1 MAIQQLTQPIVNPI
15 AAFDATKKQAITF
28 VVIGGAQVVGNRLI
42 IRNNQT
48 GEIVYNQTQSS
59 MKLEHILPANSLKN
73 NNFYNAVIYT
83 IDNGNDESVASVP
96 IPFYCYTQPALTID
110 NIPSSGTIENGTY
123 SFQGNYVQNEGELL
137 NSYRFTLYDSN
148 KTILAQS
155 PLIYYN
161 TDPSLTY
168 LFSGMSNNTSYYIEL
183 TGETINSTILT
194 SGVKSFTVRYI
205 QPASFAICDLVNDC
219 ENGYIQISSNIV
231 AIDGKSNPTP
241 PKYIDDKEVDL
252 REPDSWV
259 EWDSGFSIKNDFTLR
274 AWGRDFNP
282 YEPIITLSNQQ
293 NTSSTPNKIE
303 MKWMIADVLKVLPDY
318 KRVSGQNINLNDSKA
333 EPIEDIYVGG
343 NTTQYKDAGV
353 DYGSGTSLS
362 IPAQGKVKPLK
373 ITVNGNQY
381 QKTTQGINLLEI
393 ALPTQTYKGVTF
405 TNNGDGSFTLNGTA
419 TADLDFRV
427 EQNAPLGSN
436 NFNAYKGTYTFYCS
450 NLKSG
455 MWFGSATYDDGA
467 YNFFMGKLQGNVS
480 LLTREV
486 DVGSGFFYIHI
497 TSGTTVNKLTLKP
510 MFLKGAYTLE
520 TIPKFEPYTGGK
532 PSPSTDYPQEIETVG
547 DNVQLLDNPFIN
559 GSANGISWII
569 NDDGTMI
576 IDGTTTANTS
586 IFTNNFYINA
596 KEGETVTLSATGLT
610 NVFNVGYK
618 NLTTGK
624 DIFVITK
631 DNPINTKTLTADDLK
646 NANRFHMYIQAGKTF
661 NNQVIKIK
669 LEKGTKVTPYSPY
682 GQGSVKVIKQNKN
695 FLYYEAQNQSTNGI
709 NFTVNSDKSIQVS
722 GTATAVVDFYLI
734 GSATNYESINL
745 QGAYKINGCNS
756 GSTSK
761 YMLYVVKKSKY
772 GALEYYQNVSGDT
785 EINIAEGDTFRIFIR
800 VLSGVTVSDTI
811 YPMLRLSTE
820 TDDTYVEAE
829 KEEYIIPVQQEMLE
843 GDYID
848 GTEHHTWKKAILK
861 GDEGWGTSTN
871 PKGLLYFNT
880 GHFVNSAQLFSPVIS
895 NMFQNKPLWT
905 LTENE
910 DIVKFSESSTPIFYC
925 MLSDTSIDT
934 VNKFTALLKSK
945 YDEGNP
951 VIIYYKLAT
960 PINLALTEEQ
970 SNIQS
975 QLTNNSNYL
984 SQTNLSTDEDLA
996 ILKAKYPGTPS
1007 TQIPSEVLTL
1017 GNIGN
1022 IINIS
1027 DFNITY
1033 SQGYSQETNTGYEI
1047 KPNFLY
1053 TLSYYFDVNEATTD
1067 LYFSVGYGKDS
1078 YEHDI
1083 NSSVQYV
1090 NNSTGRNIYTFI
1102 APSDIPEGNTLWVK
1116 FAKTIIQADINVDIR
1131 NIELENRGTVSD
1143 FQQFGLYN
1151 VRLRTSKK
1159 NLFNYKSPYYIL
1171 TENISLSSIQNGY
1184 AIEPAVLGKTSY
1196 LGIGWQNTLNPNKT
1210 YAISYFTAGE
1220 LETFELYTTKKG
1232 TYEIIDKLDL
1242 NEGVFTM
1249 PDYVCDL
1256 QLRFY
1261 VASETDSDNL
1271 QIWNIQIEPD
1281 KKTEFEVFEEEGG
1294 DLLFDKPLNGI
1305 GKYHDLVCLESPNLL
1320 NPTTQ
1325 EAKVKKGTDYY
1336 ISQTGNISCVIDFI
1350 NEDGNLI
1357 KKETYTKGTFKTPDN
1372 CTKLQLEGIVADTI
1386 LTNKIQIT
1394 EGTTEEIYYPYV
1406 SEPSLIRYIS
1416 EAVLTGGEGWSRSEN
1431 IHGLAYFDT
1440 HHFKSLAQVNSPV
1453 ISNMFLN
1460 KPLWTLTENEDIVK
1474 FSATSSVFFCMLS
1487 DASIDIT
1494 AKFTAWLKSKYDKG
1508 NPAIIYYVLKDPVTT
1523 PLTSTNVD
1531 ILKSYSSYDPITNVF
1546 VDNTIQGNLELS
1558 YVNDYTEQETQNA
1571 YVLLRCYNQNNL
1583 PYIIHS
1589 NYIDIPKETDK
1600 VFIWTRRKNNI
1611 FDLKIENLGDYS
1623 EPENPDDP
1631 NKPVVTLEIQDSDI
1645 TSDSIT
1651 VTASS
1656 IDNLGLTT
1664 VRFSKNNGD
1673 TWDEI
1678 VQVDGLSSINTYTFT
1693 GLTSNTLYTIR
1704 VEAIDTDNNVGGI
1717 SQQVRTKI

>member
-318 KRVSGQNINLNDSKA
+318 KRVSGQNINLSDSKA

-362 IPAQGKVKPLK
+362 IPAQNKIKPLK

-381 QKTTQGINLLEI
+381 QETTTGKQLLNPINLI
-393 ALPTQTYKGVTF
+393 STRTQSGITF
-405 TNNGDGSFTLNGTA
+405 TNNGDGTFNITGTA
-419 TADLDFRV
+419 TANTSFSLWNCKDIYEVGHYFGLY
-427 EQNAPLGSN
+427 SSI
-436 NFNAYKGTYTFYCS
+436 AYNVTNWNLTLAITYTDGTATKYITPTVPV
-450 NLKSG
+450 NLTNTNVNTALITLYIPNGTVMNKKNVKVMLYKDDSVQ
-455 MWFGSATYDDGA
+455 AT
-467 YNFFMGKLQGNVS
+467 
-480 LLTREV
+480 E
-486 DVGSGFFYIHI
+486 
-497 TSGTTVNKLTLKP
+497 
-510 MFLKGAYTLE
+510 
-520 TIPKFEPYTGGK
+520 FEPYTGGK
-532 PSPSTDYPQEIETVG
+532 PSPSPDYPQEIETVG
-547 DNVQLLDNPFIN
+547 SNVNLFDKTTITENQRLDPRGDNNYDENCDVSDYIKIQPNTTYTRNITASVYECICFYTINKTFI
-559 GSANGISWII
+559 SRDTTHA
-569 NDDGTMI
+569 
-576 IDGTTTANTS
+576 TTTSPNNAYYVRIS
-586 IFTNNFYINA
+586 CYKTNLD
-596 KEGETVTLSATGLT
+596 TL
-610 NVFNVGYK
+610 
-618 NLTTGK
+618 
-624 DIFVITK
+624 
-631 DNPINTKTLTADDLK
+631 
-646 NANRFHMYIQAGKTF
+646 
-661 NNQVIKIK
+661 K
-669 LEKGTKVTPYSPY
+669 LEKGTKATPYSPY
-682 GQGSVKVIKQNKN
+682 GQGSVEVTKTNEN
-695 FLYYEAQNQSTNGI
+695 LLNTEWFQSTNNITVLDNKNGVLEMQGKNSYWTGI
-709 NFTVNSDKSIQVS
+709 SITKRFPKNKRIYISCDYEQRNGGDKGITAMQDGNFIGANY
-722 GTATAVVDFYLI
+722 TASNFKITYNFMPITDSPVTITFRCN
-734 GSATNYESINL
+734 GATNTGYVKYYNIMFS
-745 QGAYKINGCNS
+745 YDKNS
-756 GSTSK
+756 SFVPNECQEC
-761 YMLYVVKKSKY
+761 L
-772 GALEYYQNVSGDT
+772 LP
-785 EINIAEGDTFRIFIR
+785 I
-800 VLSGVTVSDTI
+800 
-811 YPMLRLSTE
+811 
-820 TDDTYVEAE
+820 
-829 KEEYIIPVQQEMLE
+829 QQEMLE

-848 GTEHHTWKKAILK
+848 NVEHHTWGKIILT
-861 GDEGWGTSTN
+861 GEETWGVE
-871 PKGLLYFNT
+871 NT
-880 GHFVNSAQLFSPVIS
+880 GRFRIL
-895 NMFQNKPLWT
+895 QNKLPF
-905 LTENE
+905 
-910 DIVKFSESSTPIFYC
+910 VCKKPSSSTVLLGNLCNSYIEKTPYDTYNKIQGFAVDPSGNFTIYDNSYSENSDLTGFKA
-925 MLSDTSIDT
+925 ML
-934 VNKFTALLKSK
+934 VEK
-945 YDEGNP
+945 YNNGNP
-951 VIIYYKLAT
+951 IVCYLQLAK
-960 PINLALTEEQ
+960 PIDLALTEEQ

-1220 LETFELYTTKKG
+1220 LENFELYTTKKG

-1372 CTKLQLEGIVADTI
+1372 CTKLQLEGVVADTI

-1416 EAVLTGGEGWSRSEN
+1416 EAVLTGGEGWAHSEN
-1431 IHGLAYFDT
+1431 MHGLAYFNT
-1440 HHFKSLAQVNSPV
+1440 NHFESLAQVNSPV

-1460 KPLWTLTENEDIVK
+1460 KPLWTLTENEDVVK
-1474 FSATSSVFFCMLS
+1474 FSDASSVFLCMLS
-1487 DASIDIT
+1487 DASIDT
-1494 AKFTAWLKSKYDKG
+1494 ANKFTALLKSKYDKG

-1589 NYIDIPKETDK
+1589 NYIDVPKETDK

-1623 EPENPDDP
+1623 EPENLDDP

-1664 VRFSKNNGD
+1664 VRFSKNNGN
-1673 TWDEI
+1673 TWDEV

>member
-15 AAFDATKKQAITF
+15 AAFDATRQQAITF
-28 VVIGGAQVVGNRLI
+28 IVIGGAQVVGNRLI

-48 GEIVYNQTQSS
+48 GEIVYNQTQSG

-110 NIPSSGTIENGTY
+110 NIPSSGIIENGTY

-183 TGETINSTILT
+183 TGETINSTTLT

-303 MKWMIADVLKVLPDY
+303 MKWMIADVLKILPDY
-318 KRVSGQNINLNDSKA
+318 KRVSGQNVNLSDSKA

-343 NTTQYKDAGV
+343 NTTQYKD
-353 DYGSGTSLS
+353 T
-362 IPAQGKVKPLK
+362 
-373 ITVNGNQY
+373 
-381 QKTTQGINLLEI
+381 
-393 ALPTQTYKGVTF
+393 
-405 TNNGDGSFTLNGTA
+405 
-419 TADLDFRV
+419 
-427 EQNAPLGSN
+427 
-436 NFNAYKGTYTFYCS
+436 
-450 NLKSG
+450 
-455 MWFGSATYDDGA
+455 
-467 YNFFMGKLQGNVS
+467 
-480 LLTREV
+480 
-486 DVGSGFFYIHI
+486 
-497 TSGTTVNKLTLKP
+497 
-510 MFLKGAYTLE
+510 
-520 TIPKFEPYTGGK
+520 
-532 PSPSTDYPQEIETVG
+532 
-547 DNVQLLDNPFIN
+547 
-559 GSANGISWII
+559 
-569 NDDGTMI
+569 
-576 IDGTTTANTS
+576 
-586 IFTNNFYINA
+586 
-596 KEGETVTLSATGLT
+596 
-610 NVFNVGYK
+610 
-618 NLTTGK
+618 
-624 DIFVITK
+624 
-631 DNPINTKTLTADDLK
+631 
-646 NANRFHMYIQAGKTF
+646 
-661 NNQVIKIK
+661 
-669 LEKGTKVTPYSPY
+669 
-682 GQGSVKVIKQNKN
+682 
-695 FLYYEAQNQSTNGI
+695 
-709 NFTVNSDKSIQVS
+709 
-722 GTATAVVDFYLI
+722 
-734 GSATNYESINL
+734 
-745 QGAYKINGCNS
+745 
-756 GSTSK
+756 
-761 YMLYVVKKSKY
+761 
-772 GALEYYQNVSGDT
+772 
-785 EINIAEGDTFRIFIR
+785 
-800 VLSGVTVSDTI
+800 
-811 YPMLRLSTE
+811 
-820 TDDTYVEAE
+820 
-829 KEEYIIPVQQEMLE
+829 
-843 GDYID
+843 
-848 GTEHHTWKKAILK
+848 
-861 GDEGWGTSTN
+861 
-871 PKGLLYFNT
+871 
-880 GHFVNSAQLFSPVIS
+880 
-895 NMFQNKPLWT
+895 
-905 LTENE
+905 
-910 DIVKFSESSTPIFYC
+910 
-925 MLSDTSIDT
+925 
-934 VNKFTALLKSK
+934 
-945 YDEGNP
+945 
-951 VIIYYKLAT
+951 
-960 PINLALTEEQ
+960 
-970 SNIQS
+970 
-975 QLTNNSNYL
+975 
-984 SQTNLSTDEDLA
+984 
-996 ILKAKYPGTPS
+996 GTPS

-1033 SQGYSQETNTGYEI
+1033 NQGYSQETNTGYEI

-1083 NSSVQYV
+1083 NSSVQYA
-1090 NNSTGRNIYTFI
+1090 NSSTGRNIYTFI

-1184 AIEPAVLGKTSY
+1184 AIEPAVLGETSY

-1220 LETFELYTTKKG
+1220 LDNFELYTTRKG
-1232 TYEIIDKLDL
+1232 TYEIIDKLGL
-1242 NEGVFTM
+1242 NDGIFTM

-1281 KKTEFEVFEEEGG
+1281 KKTEFEVFKEENG

-1336 ISQTGNISCVIDFI
+1336 ISQIGNISCVIDFI

-1357 KKETYTKGTFKTPDN
+1357 KKETCTKGTFKTPDN

-1406 SEPSLIRYIS
+1406 NEPSLIRYIGTY
-1416 EAVLTGGEGWSRSEN
+1416 EITGEEN
-1431 IHGLAYFDT
+1431 WIKSGSSTDDVFIVAINTRDFNVIKDDTKSYMYSNRFIYKGTIIPNCIYAYNYGTNIRFSFDV
-1440 HHFKSLAQVNSPV
+1440 QE
-1453 ISNMFLN
+1453 IS
-1460 KPLWTLTENEDIVK
+1460 
-1474 FSATSSVFFCMLS
+1474 
-1487 DASIDIT
+1487 SIDD
-1494 AKFTAWLKSKYDKG
+1494 AKSFFKNNYTYFCYILEA
-1508 NPAIIYYVLKDPVTT
+1508 PIVT

-1531 ILKSYSSYDPITNVF
+1531 ILESYSSYDPTTNVF
-1546 VDNTIQGNLELS
+1546 VDNTIQGNLKLS

-1600 VFIWTRRKNNI
+1600 VFIWTRRKDNI

-1631 NKPVVTLEIQDSDI
+1631 NKPVVTLEIKDSDI

-1651 VTASS
+1651 VTVSS

-1673 TWDEI
+1673 TWDEV

>member
-15 AAFDATKKQAITF
+15 AAFDATRQQAITF

-318 KRVSGQNINLNDSKA
+318 KRVSGQNINLSDSKA

-353 DYGSGTSLS
+353 DYGSSTSLS
-362 IPAQGKVKPLK
+362 IPAQNKIKPLK

-381 QKTTQGINLLEI
+381 QETTTGKQLLNPINLI
-393 ALPTQTYKGVTF
+393 STRTQSGITF
-405 TNNGDGSFTLNGTA
+405 TNNGDGTFNITGTA
-419 TADLDFRV
+419 TANTSFSLWNCKDIYEVGHYFGLY
-427 EQNAPLGSN
+427 SSI
-436 NFNAYKGTYTFYCS
+436 AYNVTNWNLTLAITYTDGTATKYITPTVPV
-450 NLKSG
+450 NLTNTNVNTALITLYIPNGTVMNKKNVKVMLYKDDSVQ
-455 MWFGSATYDDGA
+455 AT
-467 YNFFMGKLQGNVS
+467 
-480 LLTREV
+480 E
-486 DVGSGFFYIHI
+486 
-497 TSGTTVNKLTLKP
+497 
-510 MFLKGAYTLE
+510 
-520 TIPKFEPYTGGK
+520 FEPYTGGK

-576 IDGTTTANTS
+576 IDGTTTANTG
-586 IFTNNFYINA
+586 ITANNFYINA

-618 NLTTGK
+618 NLVTGNNVF
-624 DIFVITK
+624 IITG
-631 DNPINTKTLTADDLK
+631 DNPISTKTLTADDLK

-695 FLYYEAQNQSTNGI
+695 LLNKNLLDRNESYTYGTVGVVPQPWRGLKNRGTLSPKNAIKIKPNTNYVVTVPAGIRFGVAQLESDLKSLGDTGWLLSTKSPYTLVTQPNAQYIGF
-709 NFTVNSDKSIQVS
+709 NFGKDDNSDFTDSEWDNFVNGHLQ
-722 GTATAVVDFYLI
+722 FEE
-734 GSATNYESINL
+734 GSVATNFVEH
-745 QGAYKINGCNS
+745 Q
-756 GSTSK
+756 
-761 YMLYVVKKSKY
+761 
-772 GALEYYQNVSGDT
+772 E
-785 EINIAEGDTFRIFIR
+785 
-800 VLSGVTVSDTI
+800 
-811 YPMLRLSTE
+811 E
-820 TDDTYVEAE
+820 TC
-829 KEEYIIPVQQEMLE
+829 ILPIQQEMLE

-848 GTEHHTWKKAILK
+848 GTEHHEWGKIVLDGTESWAISRNAYNLI
-861 GDEGWGTSTN
+861 
-871 PKGLLYFNT
+871 YFYSGYSKIKPNT
-880 GHFVNSAQLFSPVIS
+880 VAIS
-895 NMFQNKPLWT
+895 NMLRAK
-905 LTENE
+905 
-910 DIVKFSESSTPIFYC
+910 DIWISHTNQDLVKISDRYTTINI
-925 MLSDTSIDT
+925 MLSDTTINT
-934 VNKFTALLKSK
+934 VDGLKAFLKSK

-1102 APSDIPEGNTLWVK
+1102 APSDIPKGNTLWVK

-1220 LETFELYTTKKG
+1220 LENFELYTTKKG

-1320 NPTTQ
+1320 NPATQ

-1372 CTKLQLEGIVADTI
+1372 CTKLQLEGVVADTI

-1394 EGTTEEIYYPYV
+1394 EGITEEIYYPYV
-1406 SEPSLIRYIS
+1406 SEPSLIRYIGKY
-1416 EAVLTGGEGWSRSEN
+1416 EITGEEHWGKSGSSTDDVFIVAINTRDFNVIKDDTKGYMYSNRFIYKSAIIPNCIYSYNYGTN
-1431 IHGLAYFDT
+1431 IRFSFDV
-1440 HHFKSLAQVNSPV
+1440 QE
-1453 ISNMFLN
+1453 IS
-1460 KPLWTLTENEDIVK
+1460 
-1474 FSATSSVFFCMLS
+1474 
-1487 DASIDIT
+1487 SIDD
-1494 AKFTAWLKSKYDKG
+1494 AKSFFKNNYTYFCYILEA
-1508 NPAIIYYVLKDPVTT
+1508 PIVT

-1704 VEAIDTDNNVGGI
+1704 VEAIDMDNNVGGI
-1717 SQQVRTKI
+1717 SQQARTKI

>member
-318 KRVSGQNINLNDSKA
+318 KRVSGQNVNLSDSKA

-362 IPAQGKVKPLK
+362 IPAQDKVKPLK
-373 ITVNGNQY
+373 ITVNGNQS
-381 QKTTQGINLLEI
+381 QKTTKGKQLLNPADLI
-393 ALPTQTYKGVTF
+393 ATITKNGLTL
-405 TNNGDGSFTLNGTA
+405 TNNGDGTFNISGTA
-419 TADLDFRV
+419 TADTNFVLW
-427 EQNAPLGSN
+427 NAKNIYEANHYFGLYSSVAYNVSN
-436 NFNAYKGTYTFYCS
+436 WNLSLVITYTD
-450 NLKSG
+450 G
-455 MWFGSATYDDGA
+455 TAT
-467 YNFFMGKLQGNVS
+467 K
-480 LLTREV
+480 
-486 DVGSGFFYIHI
+486 YII
-497 TSGTTVNKLTLKP
+497 P
-510 MFLKGAYTLE
+510 
-520 TIPKFEPYTGGK
+520 TIPVNLTNTNVNTALITLYIPNGTVMNKKNVKVMLYKDDSVQATEWEEYTGGK
-532 PSPSTDYPQEIETVG
+532 PSPSSDYPQEIEIVG
-547 DNVQLLDNPFIN
+547 SNVNLC
-559 GSANGISWII
+559 NGINQGYYLNLKAYLCGLLSGNNGLIIPITGGKYTISTQINQTRYRVACINEKPIEGKEVTAYEGVNKDGTSNNITIDTSGYAYLII
-569 NDDGTMI
+569 N
-576 IDGTTTANTS
+576 
-586 IFTNNFYINA
+586 
-596 KEGETVTLSATGLT
+596 ATDLT
-610 NVFNVGYK
+610 K
-618 NLTTGK
+618 
-624 DIFVITK
+624 
-631 DNPINTKTLTADDLK
+631 
-646 NANRFHMYIQAGKTF
+646 
-661 NNQVIKIK
+661 IKI
-669 LEKGTKVTPYSPY
+669 EKGTKATPYSPY
-682 GQGSVKVIKQNKN
+682 GQGSVEVIKQNKN
-695 FLYYEAQNQSTNGI
+695 FVKIDETIDFSISNVQFTFKDGKLNLNGTSNANI
-709 NFTVNSDKSIQVS
+709 SSVNNNFKNYFKFVLPAGSYTYSQKNSVNSNIFTYILDLEDTSKRYVAANGNSVKKVS
-722 GTATAVVDFYLI
+722 FTLEKTTEVFIGMYSGSNVTFNNVEIELQIEKGLTATDFV
-734 GSATNYESINL
+734 EH
-745 QGAYKINGCNS
+745 Q
-756 GSTSK
+756 
-761 YMLYVVKKSKY
+761 
-772 GALEYYQNVSGDT
+772 E
-785 EINIAEGDTFRIFIR
+785 
-800 VLSGVTVSDTI
+800 
-811 YPMLRLSTE
+811 E
-820 TDDTYVEAE
+820 TC
-829 KEEYIIPVQQEMLE
+829 ILPIQQEMLE

-848 GTEHHTWKKAILK
+848 NVEHHGWGKIILNGTESWL
-861 GDEGWGTSTN
+861 TSSAPNQVNTT
-871 PKGLLYFNT
+871 YFASNWYF
-880 GHFVNSAQLFSPVIS
+880 GASNSKYLIS
-895 NMFQNKPLWT
+895 NYFSYK
-905 LTENE
+905 E
-910 DIVKFSESSTPIFYC
+910 DIWDRDIEGIYYDTAHGNPLRIRISKEKASTIAEFK
-925 MLSDTSIDT
+925 IW
-934 VNKFTALLKSK
+934 LKSK

-951 VIIYYKLAT
+951 VVVYYKLAT
-960 PINLALTEEQ
+960 PIDLALTEEQ

-996 ILKAKYPGTPS
+996 ILEAKYPGTPS

-1033 SQGYSQETNTGYEI
+1033 NQGYSQETNTDYEI

-1083 NSSVQYV
+1083 NSSVQYA
-1090 NNSTGRNIYTFI
+1090 NSSTGRNIYTFI
-1102 APSDIPEGNTLWVK
+1102 APSDIPKGNTLWVK

-1184 AIEPAVLGKTSY
+1184 AIEPAVLGETSY

-1220 LETFELYTTKKG
+1220 LENFELYTTKKG

-1320 NPTTQ
+1320 NPATQ

-1406 SEPSLIRYIS
+1406 SEPSLIRYINKIVLDGS
-1416 EAVLTGGEGWSRSEN
+1416 EQIYLQSINDYGIANFFYILSKTERA
-1431 IHGLAYFDT
+1431 IAF
-1440 HHFKSLAQVNSPV
+1440 QV
-1453 ISNMFLN
+1453 ISNYFVSQTTLIVTTKSEGIYLN
-1460 KPLWTLTENEDIVK
+1460 P
-1474 FSATSSVFFCMLS
+1474 TSIYFRINSNV
-1487 DASIDIT
+1487 
-1494 AKFTAWLKSKYDKG
+1494 AKNLEQFKAWLKSKYDEG
-1508 NPAIIYYVLKDPVTT
+1508 NPVINYYVLETPVAT

-1673 TWDEI
+1673 TWDE
-1678 VQVDGLSSINTYTFT
+1678 VAQVDGLSSINTYTFT

>member
-15 AAFDATKKQAITF
+15 VAFDATKQQEITF
-28 VVIGGAQVVGNRLI
+28 IVIGGAQVVGNRLI

-48 GEIVYNQTQSS
+48 GEIVYNQIQSS

-205 QPASFAICDLVNDC
+205 QPASFAICDLANDC

-241 PKYIDDKEVDL
+241 PIYIDDKEVDL

-293 NTSSTPNKIE
+293 NTSSIPNKIE

-318 KRVSGQNINLNDSKA
+318 KRVSGQNINLSDSKA

-362 IPAQGKVKPLK
+362 IPAQDKIKPLK

-381 QKTTQGINLLEI
+381 QETTQGINLCDLNV
-393 ALPTQTYKGVTF
+393 TQNNRVTYNSDGTITINGAGGFSLNFFKFNFKANKTYYMKYQVLSGSMSNSVNPINYFMTPGAKHWSKKDEFVSFSFDVDSTYSSFWVHENATF
-405 TNNGDGSFTLNGTA
+405 TNA
-419 TADLDFRV
+419 V
-427 EQNAPLGSN
+427 I
-436 NFNAYKGTYTFYCS
+436 KI
-450 NLKSG
+450 
-455 MWFGSATYDDGA
+455 WFS
-467 YNFFMGKLQGNVS
+467 
-480 LLTREV
+480 
-486 DVGSGFFYIHI
+486 
-497 TSGTTVNKLTLKP
+497 
-510 MFLKGAYTLE
+510 E
-520 TIPKFEPYTGGK
+520 TQSDFEPYTGGK
-532 PSPSTDYPQEIETVG
+532 PSPSTEYPQEIETVG
-547 DNVQLLDNPFIN
+547 SNVNLFDKTTITENQRLDPSGRNNYDENCDVSDYIKIQPNTTYTRNITASVYECICFYTINKTFI
-559 GSANGISWII
+559 SRDTTHA
-569 NDDGTMI
+569 
-576 IDGTTTANTS
+576 TTTSPNNAYYVRIS
-586 IFTNNFYINA
+586 CYKTNLD
-596 KEGETVTLSATGLT
+596 TL
-610 NVFNVGYK
+610 
-618 NLTTGK
+618 
-624 DIFVITK
+624 
-631 DNPINTKTLTADDLK
+631 
-646 NANRFHMYIQAGKTF
+646 
-661 NNQVIKIK
+661 K
-669 LEKGTKVTPYSPY
+669 LEKGTKATPYSPY
-682 GQGSVKVIKQNKN
+682 GQGSVEVIKQNKN
-695 FLYYEAQNQSTNGI
+695 FIKLYDSNTLTWAGLTYTLNKNTGEILING
-709 NFTVNSDKSIQVS
+709 TSISNGWVECGYAFKGGTDPQTKILKKLKENETYTLSCRKKS
-722 GTATAVVDFYLI
+722 GTVDKAVSFFVQITEDNKTIATSIGNSAVRSDCTGIYRFWVYVPSGTTCTNLVI
-734 GSATNYESINL
+734 QPQLEQGSTATNFVEHR
-745 QGAYKINGCNS
+745 
-756 GSTSK
+756 
-761 YMLYVVKKSKY
+761 
-772 GALEYYQNVSGDT
+772 E
-785 EINIAEGDTFRIFIR
+785 
-800 VLSGVTVSDTI
+800 
-811 YPMLRLSTE
+811 E
-820 TDDTYVEAE
+820 TG
-829 KEEYIIPVQQEMLE
+829 ILPIQQEMLE

-848 GTEHHTWKKAILK
+848 STEHHTWEKLVLDGSEDWAAGIAPNQV
-861 GDEGWGTSTN
+861 STT
-871 PKGLLYFNT
+871 YFASN
-880 GHFVNSAQLFSPVIS
+880 FDVAKSNSNYSIS
-895 NMFQNKPLWT
+895 NYFSYTKDLWSKDKEGVYIDF
-905 LTENE
+905 LHGYDVRIRISKE
-910 DIVKFSESSTPIFYC
+910 KASTIAEFK
-925 MLSDTSIDT
+925 SW
-934 VNKFTALLKSK
+934 LKSK

-984 SQTNLSTDEDLA
+984 SQTNLSTDEGLA

-1090 NNSTGRNIYTFI
+1090 NNSAGRNIYTFI

-1184 AIEPAVLGKTSY
+1184 AIEPAVLGETSY

-1210 YAISYFTAGE
+1210 YVISYFTAGE
-1220 LETFELYTTKKG
+1220 LENFELYTTKKG

-1320 NPTTQ
+1320 NPATQ
-1325 EAKVKKGTDYY
+1325 EAKVKKGIDYY

-1372 CTKLQLEGIVADTI
+1372 CTKLQLEGVVADTI

-1406 SEPSLIRYIS
+1406 SEPSLIRYIG
-1416 EAVLTGGEGWSRSEN
+1416 EIILTGDETNIQKPTTYQFRLPISKKGVRNYICCTHYIAGDSTNFGE
-1431 IHGLAYFDT
+1431 ID
-1440 HHFKSLAQVNSPV
+1440 
-1453 ISNMFLN
+1453 ISYDGTFIYMH
-1460 KPLWTLTENEDIVK
+1460 T
-1474 FSATSSVFFCMLS
+1474 LS
-1487 DASIDIT
+1487 DGVTTVDNF
-1494 AKFTAWLKSKYDKG
+1494 KLWLKSEYETN
-1508 NPAIIYYVLKDPVTT
+1508 NPVKIYYVLKDPITT

-1673 TWDEI
+1673 TWDEV

>member
-15 AAFDATKKQAITF
+15 AAFDATKQQAITF

-48 GEIVYNQTQSS
+48 GEIVYNQIQSS

-318 KRVSGQNINLNDSKA
+318 KRVSGQNINLSDSKA

-362 IPAQGKVKPLK
+362 IPAQDKVKPLK

-381 QKTTQGINLLEI
+381 QKTTQGINFLEI

-427 EQNAPLGSN
+427 EQNAPLGYN

-520 TIPKFEPYTGGK
+520 TIQPFEPYTGGK

-547 DNVQLLDNPFIN
+547 SNVNLFDKTTITENQRLDPSGRNNYDENCDVSDYIKIQPNTTYTRNITASVYECICFYTINKTFIN
-559 GSANGISWII
+559 RDTTHA
-569 NDDGTMI
+569 
-576 IDGTTTANTS
+576 TTTSPNNAYYVRIS
-586 IFTNNFYINA
+586 CYKTNLD
-596 KEGETVTLSATGLT
+596 TL
-610 NVFNVGYK
+610 
-618 NLTTGK
+618 
-624 DIFVITK
+624 
-631 DNPINTKTLTADDLK
+631 
-646 NANRFHMYIQAGKTF
+646 
-661 NNQVIKIK
+661 K
-669 LEKGTKVTPYSPY
+669 LEKGIKATPYSPY
-682 GQGSVKVIKQNKN
+682 GQGSVEVIKRNR
-695 FLYYEAQNQSTNGI
+695 NQFDIAEQTRVNNGI
-709 NFTVNSDKSIQVS
+709 TSNYKDGKFSLS
-722 GTATAVVDFYLI
+722 GTATMNWSLLTQNKTPFNLKAGEYTVSVYDFDVEANYSLEFTLYHADNTSTKMYLDKYNKHRTYTVEKDVT
-734 GSATNYESINL
+734 GLTVGL
-745 QGAYKINGCNS
+745 S
-756 GSTSK
+756 GF
-761 YMLYVVKKSKY
+761 KK
-772 GALEYYQNVSGDT
+772 GDT
-785 EINIAEGDTFRIFIR
+785 LDLEFSVQLEEGKTSTNWILPRSEEFIVPIQR
-800 VLSGVTVSDTI
+800 
-811 YPMLRLSTE
+811 
-820 TDDTYVEAE
+820 
-829 KEEYIIPVQQEMLE
+829 EMLE

-848 GTEHHTWKKAILK
+848 STEHHTWKKLIL
-861 GDEGWGTSTN
+861 DGTEDWRVGNAPNQVSTT
-871 PKGLLYFNT
+871 YFASN
-880 GHFVNSAQLFSPVIS
+880 FDVAKSNSTYSIS
-895 NMFQNKPLWT
+895 NYFSYAHDLW
-905 LTENE
+905 
-910 DIVKFSESSTPIFYC
+910 STDKEGFF
-925 MLSDTSIDT
+925 IDFLHGYDLRIRISKEKAST
-934 VNKFTALLKSK
+934 IAEFKSWLKSK

-951 VIIYYKLAT
+951 VVCYLKLAT
-960 PINLALTEEQ
+960 PIDLALTDEQ

-984 SQTNLSTDEDLA
+984 SQTNLSTDEGLA

-1033 SQGYSQETNTGYEI
+1033 NQGYSQETNTGYEI

-1083 NSSVQYV
+1083 NSSVQYA
-1090 NNSTGRNIYTFI
+1090 NSSTGRNIYTFI

-1116 FAKTIIQADINVDIR
+1116 FAKTIIQANINVDIR

-1184 AIEPAVLGKTSY
+1184 AIEPAVLGETSY

-1220 LETFELYTTKKG
+1220 LDNFELYTTKKG

-1406 SEPSLIRYIS
+1406 NEPSLIRYIG
-1416 EAVLTGGEGWSRSEN
+1416 EIILTGDETNIQKPTTYQFRFPISKKGVRNYIRCTHYIAGDSTNFGE
-1431 IHGLAYFDT
+1431 
-1440 HHFKSLAQVNSPV
+1440 
-1453 ISNMFLN
+1453 
-1460 KPLWTLTENEDIVK
+1460 
-1474 FSATSSVFFCMLS
+1474 
-1487 DASIDIT
+1487 IDISYDGT
-1494 AKFTAWLKSKYDKG
+1494 SIYMHIPSDGVTTVDNFKLWLKSEYETN
-1508 NPAIIYYVLKDPVTT
+1508 NPVKIYYVLKDPVTT

-1631 NKPVVTLEIQDSDI
+1631 NKPVITLEIQDSDI

>member
-15 AAFDATKKQAITF
+15 AAFDATRQQAITF

-48 GEIVYNQTQSS
+48 GEIVYNQIQSS

-183 TGETINSTILT
+183 TGETVNSTILT

-467 YNFFMGKLQGNVS
+467 YNFFMGQLQGNVS

-532 PSPSTDYPQEIETVG
+532 PSPSTDYQQEIETVG

-576 IDGTTTANTS
+576 IDGTTTANTG
-586 IFTNNFYINA
+586 ITANNFYINA

-618 NLTTGK
+618 NLVTGNNVF
-624 DIFVITK
+624 IITG
-631 DNPINTKTLTADDLK
+631 DNPISTKTLTADDLK
-646 NANRFHMYIQAGKTF
+646 NANRFHMYIRAGKTF
-661 NNQVIKIK
+661 NNQVVKIK
-669 LEKGTKVTPYSPY
+669 LEKGTKAIPYSPY
-682 GQGSVKVIKQNKN
+682 GQGSVEVTKTNEN
-695 FLYYEAQNQSTNGI
+695 LLNTEWFQSTNKITVLDNKNGVLEMQGKNSYWTGI
-709 NFTVNSDKSIQVS
+709 SITKRFPKNKRIYISCDYEQRNGGDIGITAMQDGNFIGANYTVSNFKITYNFMPITDSPVTITFRCN
-722 GTATAVVDFYLI
+722 G
-734 GSATNYESINL
+734 ATNTGYV
-745 QGAYKINGCNS
+745 
-756 GSTSK
+756 K
-761 YMLYVVKKSKY
+761 YY
-772 GALEYYQNVSGDT
+772 
-785 EINIAEGDTFRIFIR
+785 NIMFSYDKDSSFVPNECQECLLPI
-800 VLSGVTVSDTI
+800 
-811 YPMLRLSTE
+811 
-820 TDDTYVEAE
+820 
-829 KEEYIIPVQQEMLE
+829 QQEMLE

-848 GTEHHTWKKAILK
+848 NVEHHTWGKIILT
-861 GDEGWGTSTN
+861 GEETWGVE
-871 PKGLLYFNT
+871 NT
-880 GHFVNSAQLFSPVIS
+880 GRFRIL
-895 NMFQNKPLWT
+895 QNKLPF
-905 LTENE
+905 
-910 DIVKFSESSTPIFYC
+910 VCKKPSSSTVLLGNLCNSYIEKTPYDTYNKIQGFAVDPSGNFTIYDNSYSENSDLTGFKA
-925 MLSDTSIDT
+925 ML
-934 VNKFTALLKSK
+934 VEK
-945 YDEGNP
+945 YNNGNP
-951 VIIYYKLAT
+951 VVCYLKLAT

-1090 NNSTGRNIYTFI
+1090 NKSTGRNIYTFI
-1102 APSDIPEGNTLWVK
+1102 APSDIPKGNTLWVK

-1220 LETFELYTTKKG
+1220 LENFELYTTKKG

-1320 NPTTQ
+1320 NPATQ

-1394 EGTTEEIYYPYV
+1394 EGTTEEIYYPHV

-1704 VEAIDTDNNVGGI
+1704 VEAIDMDNNVGGI
-1717 SQQVRTKI
+1717 SQQARTKI

>member
-1 MAIQQLTQPIVNPI
+1 MAIQQLTQPIINPI

-318 KRVSGQNINLNDSKA
+318 KRVSGQNINLSDSKT

-362 IPAQGKVKPLK
+362 IPAQDKVKPLK

-381 QKTTQGINLLEI
+381 QETTTGKQLLNPINLNSTR
-393 ALPTQTYKGVTF
+393 TQSGITF
-405 TNNGDGSFTLNGTA
+405 TNNGDGTFNITGTA
-419 TADLDFRV
+419 TANTSFSLWNCKDIYEVGHYFGLYSSV
-427 EQNAPLGSN
+427 
-436 NFNAYKGTYTFYCS
+436 AYNVTNWNLTLAVTYT
-450 NLKSG
+450 
-455 MWFGSATYDDGA
+455 DGTST
-467 YNFFMGKLQGNVS
+467 K
-480 LLTREV
+480 
-486 DVGSGFFYIHI
+486 YI
-497 TSGTTVNKLTLKP
+497 TP
-510 MFLKGAYTLE
+510 
-520 TIPKFEPYTGGK
+520 TIPVNLTNTNVNTVFITLYIPNGTVMNNKNVKVMLYKDDSVQATEWEEYTGGK
-532 PSPSTDYPQEIETVG
+532 PSPSPDYPQEIETVG
-547 DNVQLLDNPFIN
+547 DNVNLLNNTASTTSIN
-559 GSANGISWII
+559 GIDITVFEDKTVLING
-569 NDDGTMI
+569 
-576 IDGTTTANTS
+576 TANENVNFVLQKNLLLEDGKEYTLNS
-586 IFTNNFYINA
+586 GNDNASSSKFGLYINQYYDKSNHIQASYNSPLKFIYNIKSKDTNNIYVYVN
-596 KEGETVTLSATGLT
+596 KGSTVENEL
-610 NVFNVGYK
+610 
-618 NLTTGK
+618 
-624 DIFVITK
+624 
-631 DNPINTKTLTADDLK
+631 LK
-646 NANRFHMYIQAGKTF
+646 P
-661 NNQVIKIK
+661 K
-669 LEKGTKVTPYSPY
+669 LEKGIKATPYSPY
-682 GQGSVKVIKQNKN
+682 GQGSVEVIKRNR
-695 FLYYEAQNQSTNGI
+695 NQFDIAEQTRVNNGTTS
-709 NFTVNSDKSIQVS
+709 NYKDGTFSLV
-722 GTATAVVDFYLI
+722 GTATMNWTLLTQNKTPFYLKAGEYTVSVYDFNI
-734 GSATNYESINL
+734 KENYSLEFILYHADNTSTKMYLDKYNKHRTYTVEKDVTGLTVGLSGFKAGDTLDLEFSVQLEQGSTATNFVEHR
-745 QGAYKINGCNS
+745 
-756 GSTSK
+756 
-761 YMLYVVKKSKY
+761 
-772 GALEYYQNVSGDT
+772 E
-785 EINIAEGDTFRIFIR
+785 
-800 VLSGVTVSDTI
+800 
-811 YPMLRLSTE
+811 E
-820 TDDTYVEAE
+820 T
-829 KEEYIIPVQQEMLE
+829 YILPIQQEMLE

-848 GTEHHTWKKAILK
+848 NVEYHAWGKIILTGEETW
-861 GDEGWGTSTN
+861 GVE
-871 PKGLLYFNT
+871 NT
-880 GHFVNSAQLFSPVIS
+880 GRFRILQNNLPFVCKKPSSFTILLGNLCNSYIEKTPYDTY
-895 NMFQNKPLWT
+895 NKIQGFAVDPSGNFT
-905 LTENE
+905 IYDNSYSKNSDLTGF
-910 DIVKFSESSTPIFYC
+910 KA
-925 MLSDTSIDT
+925 ML
-934 VNKFTALLKSK
+934 AEK
-945 YDEGNP
+945 YNAGNP
-951 VIIYYKLAT
+951 VVCYLKLAT
-960 PINLALTEEQ
+960 PIELELTDEQ
-970 SNIQS
+970 SNVQS

-996 ILKAKYPGTPS
+996 ILEAKYPGTPS

-1033 SQGYSQETNTGYEI
+1033 NQGYSKETNTGYEI

-1083 NSSVQYV
+1083 NSSVQYA
-1090 NNSTGRNIYTFI
+1090 NSSAGRNIYTFI

-1116 FAKTIIQADINVDIR
+1116 FAKTIIQADVSVDIR

-1184 AIEPAVLGKTSY
+1184 AIEPAVLGETSY

-1220 LETFELYTTKKG
+1220 LENFELYTTKKG

-1320 NPTTQ
+1320 NPATQ

-1406 SEPSLIRYIS
+1406 SEPSLIRYIG
-1416 EAVLTGGEGWSRSEN
+1416 EIILTGDETNIRKPTTYQFRLPISKKGVRNYICCTHYIAGDSTNFGE
-1431 IHGLAYFDT
+1431 
-1440 HHFKSLAQVNSPV
+1440 
-1453 ISNMFLN
+1453 
-1460 KPLWTLTENEDIVK
+1460 
-1474 FSATSSVFFCMLS
+1474 
-1487 DASIDIT
+1487 IDISYDGT
-1494 AKFTAWLKSKYDKG
+1494 FIYMHIPSDDVTTVDNFKLLLKSEYETN
-1508 NPAIIYYVLKDPVTT
+1508 NPVKIYYVLKDPVTT

-1673 TWDEI
+1673 TWDEV

>member
-1 MAIQQLTQPIVNPI
+1 M
-15 AAFDATKKQAITF
+15 
-28 VVIGGAQVVGNRLI
+28 
-42 IRNNQT
+42 
-48 GEIVYNQTQSS
+48 
-59 MKLEHILPANSLKN
+59 
-73 NNFYNAVIYT
+73 
-83 IDNGNDESVASVP
+83 
-96 IPFYCYTQPALTID
+96 
-110 NIPSSGTIENGTY
+110 
-123 SFQGNYVQNEGELL
+123 
-137 NSYRFTLYDSN
+137 
-148 KTILAQS
+148 
-155 PLIYYN
+155 
-161 TDPSLTY
+161 
-168 LFSGMSNNTSYYIEL
+168 
-183 TGETINSTILT
+183 
-194 SGVKSFTVRYI
+194 
-205 QPASFAICDLVNDC
+205 
-219 ENGYIQISSNIV
+219 
-231 AIDGKSNPTP
+231 
-241 PKYIDDKEVDL
+241 
-252 REPDSWV
+252 
-259 EWDSGFSIKNDFTLR
+259 
-274 AWGRDFNP
+274 
-282 YEPIITLSNQQ
+282 
-293 NTSSTPNKIE
+293 
-303 MKWMIADVLKVLPDY
+303 
-318 KRVSGQNINLNDSKA
+318 
-333 EPIEDIYVGG
+333 
-343 NTTQYKDAGV
+343 
-353 DYGSGTSLS
+353 
-362 IPAQGKVKPLK
+362 
-373 ITVNGNQY
+373 
-381 QKTTQGINLLEI
+381 
-393 ALPTQTYKGVTF
+393 
-405 TNNGDGSFTLNGTA
+405 
-419 TADLDFRV
+419 
-427 EQNAPLGSN
+427 
-436 NFNAYKGTYTFYCS
+436 
-450 NLKSG
+450 
-455 MWFGSATYDDGA
+455 
-467 YNFFMGKLQGNVS
+467 
-480 LLTREV
+480 
-486 DVGSGFFYIHI
+486 
-497 TSGTTVNKLTLKP
+497 
-510 MFLKGAYTLE
+510 
-520 TIPKFEPYTGGK
+520 
-532 PSPSTDYPQEIETVG
+532 
-547 DNVQLLDNPFIN
+547 
-559 GSANGISWII
+559 
-569 NDDGTMI
+569 
-576 IDGTTTANTS
+576 
-586 IFTNNFYINA
+586 
-596 KEGETVTLSATGLT
+596 
-610 NVFNVGYK
+610 
-618 NLTTGK
+618 
-624 DIFVITK
+624 
-631 DNPINTKTLTADDLK
+631 
-646 NANRFHMYIQAGKTF
+646 
-661 NNQVIKIK
+661 
-669 LEKGTKVTPYSPY
+669 
-682 GQGSVKVIKQNKN
+682 
-695 FLYYEAQNQSTNGI
+695 
-709 NFTVNSDKSIQVS
+709 
-722 GTATAVVDFYLI
+722 
-734 GSATNYESINL
+734 
-745 QGAYKINGCNS
+745 
-756 GSTSK
+756 
-761 YMLYVVKKSKY
+761 
-772 GALEYYQNVSGDT
+772 
-785 EINIAEGDTFRIFIR
+785 
-800 VLSGVTVSDTI
+800 
-811 YPMLRLSTE
+811 
-820 TDDTYVEAE
+820 
-829 KEEYIIPVQQEMLE
+829 
-843 GDYID
+843 
-848 GTEHHTWKKAILK
+848 
-861 GDEGWGTSTN
+861 
-871 PKGLLYFNT
+871 
-880 GHFVNSAQLFSPVIS
+880 NSAQSFSPVIS

-910 DIVKFSESSTPIFYC
+910 DIVKFSDSSTPIFYC

-1102 APSDIPEGNTLWVK
+1102 APSDIPKGNTLWVK

-1220 LETFELYTTKKG
+1220 LENFELYTTKKG

-1320 NPTTQ
+1320 NPATQ

-1372 CTKLQLEGIVADTI
+1372 CTKLQLEGVVADTI

-1394 EGTTEEIYYPYV
+1394 EGITEEIYYPYV
-1406 SEPSLIRYIS
+1406 SEPSLIRYIGKY
-1416 EAVLTGGEGWSRSEN
+1416 EITGEEHWGKSGSSTDDVFIVAINTRDFNVIKDDTKGYMYSNRFIYKSAIIPNCIYSYNYGTN
-1431 IHGLAYFDT
+1431 IRFSFDV
-1440 HHFKSLAQVNSPV
+1440 QE
-1453 ISNMFLN
+1453 IS
-1460 KPLWTLTENEDIVK
+1460 
-1474 FSATSSVFFCMLS
+1474 
-1487 DASIDIT
+1487 SIDD
-1494 AKFTAWLKSKYDKG
+1494 AKSFFKNNYTYFCYILEA
-1508 NPAIIYYVLKDPVTT
+1508 PIVT

-1704 VEAIDTDNNVGGI
+1704 VEAIDMDNNVGGI
-1717 SQQVRTKI
+1717 SQQARTKI

>member
-1 MAIQQLTQPIVNPI
+1 MAIQQLTQPIINPI
-15 AAFDATKKQAITF
+15 AAFDATRQQAITF

-48 GEIVYNQTQSS
+48 GEIVYNQIQSS

-318 KRVSGQNINLNDSKA
+318 KRVSGQNINLSDSKA

-362 IPAQGKVKPLK
+362 IPAQDKIKPLK

-381 QKTTQGINLLEI
+381 QKTTEGINQIGLKNISKTTKEGLS
-393 ALPTQTYKGVTF
+393 YSVK
-405 TNNGDGSFTLNGTA
+405 NGILNLNGTT
-419 TADLDFRV
+419 TADISILLDLINTLELSAKDYYFFMEKPTANRIDV
-427 EQNAPLGSN
+427 YLREPTGKMIMNLGN
-436 NFNAYKGTYTFYCS
+436 NFAKAGITNYKYKITT
-450 NLKSG
+450 
-455 MWFGSATYDDGA
+455 ATTL
-467 YNFFMGKLQGNVS
+467 GKLS
-480 LLTREV
+480 L
-486 DVGSGFFYIHI
+486 F
-497 TSGTTVNKLTLKP
+497 
-510 MFLKGAYTLE
+510 
-520 TIPKFEPYTGGK
+520 IPKDKTFKNEQIKIMNTDEAETTYEPYTGGK
-532 PSPSTDYPQEIETVG
+532 PSPSPDYQQEIKTVG
-547 DNVQLLDNPFIN
+547 NNINILPDKEHWEQGSVDNKTGEPFSSTTRIRN
-559 GSANGISWII
+559 KGFIGVEPKTNYFASLQ
-569 NDDGTMI
+569 NDDYAFVNIILYDNKGTYI
-576 IDGTTTANTS
+576 KDYYSINNAIKGANALLIT
-586 IFTNNFYINA
+586 IPENCYNI
-596 KEGETVTLSATGLT
+596 K
-610 NVFNVGYK
+610 
-618 NLTTGK
+618 
-624 DIFVITK
+624 VI
-631 DNPINTKTLTADDLK
+631 LK
-646 NANRFHMYIQAGKTF
+646 NADDTSNITVDEYPQ
-661 NNQVIKIK
+661 IKAK
-669 LEKGTKVTPYSPY
+669 FEKGDIQTPYSVY
-682 GQGSVKVIKQNKN
+682 GQGSVEVIKKNKN

-709 NFTVNSDKSIQVS
+709 NFTVNSDKSIQIS

-734 GSATNYESINL
+734 GSATNYEGTNL
-745 QGAYKINGCNS
+745 RGAYKINGCNS

-772 GALEYYQNVSGDT
+772 GTLTYYQNVSKDN
-785 EINIAEGDTFRIFIR
+785 EINIDEGDTLRIFIR

-820 TDDTYVEAE
+820 TDDTYVEAK
-829 KEEYIIPVQQEMLE
+829 KESYIMPIQQEMLE

-848 GTEHHTWKKAILK
+848 TVEHHEWRKVVLDGTENWNLQSIN
-861 GDEGWGTSTN
+861 SY
-871 PKGLLYFNT
+871 GLANFNYKT
-880 GHFVNSAQLFSPVIS
+880 GQSEV
-895 NMFQNKPLWT
+895 K
-905 LTENE
+905 
-910 DIVKFSESSTPIFYC
+910 VKFNVLSNYFKAQTTSMAQTTNEGIFMQWSNEFFIRIKSNKAST
-925 MLSDTSIDT
+925 IDEFKT
-934 VNKFTALLKSK
+934 FLKSK

-951 VIIYYKLAT
+951 VVVYYKLAT

-1033 SQGYSQETNTGYEI
+1033 NQGYSQETNTGYEI

-1067 LYFSVGYGKDS
+1067 LYFSVGYGRDS

-1090 NNSTGRNIYTFI
+1090 NNSTGRNVYTFI

-1184 AIEPAVLGKTSY
+1184 AVEPAVLGETSY

-1220 LETFELYTTKKG
+1220 LDNFELYTTKKG

-1281 KKTEFEVFEEEGG
+1281 QKTEFEVFEEEGG

-1357 KKETYTKGTFKTPDN
+1357 KKETYTKGTFKTLDN
-1372 CTKLQLEGIVADTI
+1372 CTKLQLEGIVADII

-1406 SEPSLIRYIS
+1406 SEPSLIRYIN
-1416 EAVLTGGEGWSRSEN
+1416 EAILTGGEGWSRSEN
-1431 IHGLAYFDT
+1431 MHGLAYFVT
-1440 HHFKSLAQVNSPV
+1440 SRFYNLAQVASPV

-1460 KPLWTLTENEDIVK
+1460 KPLWALTENEDVIK
-1474 FSATSSVFFCMLS
+1474 FSDASSTFLCMLN
-1487 DASIDIT
+1487 DASIDVVP
-1494 AKFTAWLKSKYDKG
+1494 KFTTWLKSKYDEG
-1508 NPAIIYYVLKDPVTT
+1508 NPVIIYYVLKDPTVT

-1673 TWDEI
+1673 TWDEV

>member
-1 MAIQQLTQPIVNPI
+1 MVLQH
-15 AAFDATKKQAITF
+15 
-28 VVIGGAQVVGNRLI
+28 I
-42 IRNNQT
+42 IR
-48 GEIVYNQTQSS
+48 
-59 MKLEHILPANSLKN
+59 
-73 NNFYNAVIYT
+73 
-83 IDNGNDESVASVP
+83 
-96 IPFYCYTQPALTID
+96 
-110 NIPSSGTIENGTY
+110 
-123 SFQGNYVQNEGELL
+123 
-137 NSYRFTLYDSN
+137 
-148 KTILAQS
+148 
-155 PLIYYN
+155 
-161 TDPSLTY
+161 
-168 LFSGMSNNTSYYIEL
+168 
-183 TGETINSTILT
+183 
-194 SGVKSFTVRYI
+194 
-205 QPASFAICDLVNDC
+205 
-219 ENGYIQISSNIV
+219 
-231 AIDGKSNPTP
+231 
-241 PKYIDDKEVDL
+241 
-252 REPDSWV
+252 
-259 EWDSGFSIKNDFTLR
+259 
-274 AWGRDFNP
+274 
-282 YEPIITLSNQQ
+282 
-293 NTSSTPNKIE
+293 
-303 MKWMIADVLKVLPDY
+303 
-318 KRVSGQNINLNDSKA
+318 
-333 EPIEDIYVGG
+333 
-343 NTTQYKDAGV
+343 
-353 DYGSGTSLS
+353 
-362 IPAQGKVKPLK
+362 
-373 ITVNGNQY
+373 
-381 QKTTQGINLLEI
+381 
-393 ALPTQTYKGVTF
+393 
-405 TNNGDGSFTLNGTA
+405 
-419 TADLDFRV
+419 
-427 EQNAPLGSN
+427 
-436 NFNAYKGTYTFYCS
+436 TFY
-450 NLKSG
+450 
-455 MWFGSATYDDGA
+455 
-467 YNFFMGKLQGNVS
+467 
-480 LLTREV
+480 
-486 DVGSGFFYIHI
+486 
-497 TSGTTVNKLTLKP
+497 
-510 MFLKGAYTLE
+510 
-520 TIPKFEPYTGGK
+520 
-532 PSPSTDYPQEIETVG
+532 G
-547 DNVQLLDNPFIN
+547 DN
-559 GSANGISWII
+559 
-569 NDDGTMI
+569 
-576 IDGTTTANTS
+576 
-586 IFTNNFYINA
+586 
-596 KEGETVTLSATGLT
+596 
-610 NVFNVGYK
+610 
-618 NLTTGK
+618 
-624 DIFVITK
+624 
-631 DNPINTKTLTADDLK
+631 
-646 NANRFHMYIQAGKTF
+646 
-661 NNQVIKIK
+661 
-669 LEKGTKVTPYSPY
+669 
-682 GQGSVKVIKQNKN
+682 
-695 FLYYEAQNQSTNGI
+695 
-709 NFTVNSDKSIQVS
+709 
-722 GTATAVVDFYLI
+722 
-734 GSATNYESINL
+734 
-745 QGAYKINGCNS
+745 
-756 GSTSK
+756 
-761 YMLYVVKKSKY
+761 
-772 GALEYYQNVSGDT
+772 
-785 EINIAEGDTFRIFIR
+785 EINIADGDTLRIFIR
-800 VLSGVTVSDTI
+800 VLSGVTVNDTI

-820 TDDTYVEAE
+820 TDDTYVEAK
-829 KEEYIIPVQQEMLE
+829 KENYISPVQQEMLE

-848 GTEHHTWKKAILK
+848 DVEHHEWGKIILNGTESWL
-861 GDEGWGTSTN
+861 TSSAPNQVSTT
-871 PKGLLYFNT
+871 YFASN
-880 GHFVNSAQLFSPVIS
+880 FYFAKSNSNYSIS
-895 NMFQNKPLWT
+895 NYFSYVPDLWSKDKEGVYIDFFHGND
-905 LTENE
+905 LRIRISKE
-910 DIVKFSESSTPIFYC
+910 KASTIAEFK
-925 MLSDTSIDT
+925 S
-934 VNKFTALLKSK
+934 LLKSK

-960 PINLALTEEQ
+960 PIDLALTEEQ

-984 SQTNLSTDEDLA
+984 SQTNLSTDEGLA

-1007 TQIPSEVLTL
+1007 TQIPSAVLTL

-1033 SQGYSQETNTGYEI
+1033 NQDYSKETNTGYEI

-1102 APSDIPEGNTLWVK
+1102 VPSDIPEGNTLWVK

-1220 LETFELYTTKKG
+1220 LENFELYTTRKG

-1281 KKTEFEVFEEEGG
+1281 QKTEFEVFEEEGG

-1320 NPTTQ
+1320 NPATQ

-1406 SEPSLIRYIS
+1406 NEPSLIRYIGKY
-1416 EAVLTGGEGWSRSEN
+1416 EITGEEN
-1431 IHGLAYFDT
+1431 WIKSGSSTDDVFIVDINTRDFNVIKDDTKSYIYSNRFIYKSAIIPNCIYAYNYGANIRFSFDVQEV
-1440 HHFKSLAQVNSPV
+1440 S
-1453 ISNMFLN
+1453 
-1460 KPLWTLTENEDIVK
+1460 
-1474 FSATSSVFFCMLS
+1474 
-1487 DASIDIT
+1487 SIDD
-1494 AKFTAWLKSKYDKG
+1494 AKSFFKNNYTYFCYILEA
-1508 NPAIIYYVLKDPVTT
+1508 PIVT